1 MGGLVS
7 EPIDV
12 SLILPSRNEAAN
24 ILTSIQRAK
33 DVLSGFRFEI
43 IVVDDNSPDGTSAIV
58 RDLAA
63 TDRSVRIMER
73 VGRRGLASACIEGAM
88 AASGKVIAVM
98 DADLQ
103 HDEAVLPKL
112 VSAVL
117 HDDYELAVGTRYVAE
132 GGTGDW
138 QDDRKAKSALATRL
152 AHMVLKTE
160 LSDPMSGFFAVRA
173 DLFRD
178 LVPRMTGRGFKILLD
193 IVFASRRELKIKEV
207 PFVFRTRDEGESK
220 LDAATSLQ
228 FLMMLYDQALG
239 HIVPARFVLFALVGG
254 LGVFVH
260 MAVLFSLHKGLGTSF
275 LVGQSAA
282 VIIAMTYN
290 YLLNNILTFRDVRL
304 KGWALLKG
312 WLIFSAVCGLGAIAN
327 VGVASYLFAQGYV
340 MWTLSAL
347 AGIVVGAVW
356 NYVMAS
362 RFTWGQ
368 L

>member
-152 AHMVLKTE
+152 AHMVLKT
-160 LSDPMSGFFAVRA
+160 
-173 DLFRD
+173 
-178 LVPRMTGRGFKILLD
+178 
-193 IVFASRRELKIKEV
+193 
-207 PFVFRTRDEGESK
+207 
-220 LDAATSLQ
+220 
-228 FLMMLYDQALG
+228 
-239 HIVPARFVLFALVGG
+239 
-254 LGVFVH
+254 
-260 MAVLFSLHKGLGTSF
+260 
-275 LVGQSAA
+275 
-282 VIIAMTYN
+282 
-290 YLLNNILTFRDVRL
+290 
-304 KGWALLKG
+304 
-312 WLIFSAVCGLGAIAN
+312 
-327 VGVASYLFAQGYV
+327 
-340 MWTLSAL
+340 
-347 AGIVVGAVW
+347 
-356 NYVMAS
+356 
-362 RFTWGQ
+362 
-368 L
+368 